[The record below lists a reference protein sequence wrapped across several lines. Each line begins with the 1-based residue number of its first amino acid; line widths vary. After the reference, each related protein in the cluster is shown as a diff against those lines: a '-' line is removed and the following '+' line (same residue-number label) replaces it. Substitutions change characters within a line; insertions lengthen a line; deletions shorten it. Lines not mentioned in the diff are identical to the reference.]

1 MSMNTAQNKRI
12 LWDILKDNNVFE
24 NMKNT
29 QYKEV
34 KDTFDSVVEVTSKNL
49 DRSNFSIVEKNKVII
64 ENLIPAIENIRLS
77 RSDYYQQT
85 RSNTTRNQHSRPT
98 MQVVYDSENM
108 NMKTLPLQNHTPSA
122 QSSYFGS
129 ETQNQN
135 LNHNQNQNQRFN
147 LKKSEQSDY
156 NIDQFN
162 KQKMERELTLDPKQ
176 PDVIDFTDKSIECDS
191 PIGED
196 MDRLIAERL
205 AARERELSLVPPP
218 LPPNNNTSID
228 SKNGNGSSP
237 QNNGYENEGY
247 DNLHGEERKVTFS
260 KEIEQINSNNHT
272 DQYDTGGISS
282 KLKLKRSVSPN
293 KQIQGNGGHS
303 DDRLILDADTG
314 DNNDNNYVSQEKFEG
329 LLRRVEHIESIV
341 NKL

>member
-1 MSMNTAQNKRI
+1 MTMNTPQNKRI

-64 ENLIPAIENIRLS
+64 ENLIPAIEKISHR
-77 RSDYYQQT
+77 DYYQQS
-85 RSNTTRNQHSRPT
+85 RSNTTSNQYSRPT
-98 MQVVYDSENM
+98 MQVVYDSDNKNM
-108 NMKTLPLQNHTPSA
+108 NTLPLRNHSPSA
-122 QSSYFGS
+122 QSTYFGS
-129 ETQNQN
+129 ET
-135 LNHNQNQNQRFN
+135 QNQNQRFN

-162 KQKMERELTLDPKQ
+162 KQKMERELTLDPKK
-176 PDVIDFTDKSIECDS
+176 PDVIDFSDKSIECDS

-218 LPPNNNTSID
+218 FPPNNNTSID
-228 SKNGNGSSP
+228 SKNGSSL
-237 QNNGYENEGY
+237 QNNSYENVGN
-247 DNLHGEERKVTFS
+247 DNYSHGEERKVTFS
-260 KEIEQINSNNHT
+260 KEIEQINSNIHT
-272 DQYDTGGISS
+272 DHNDSGGGISS

-314 DNNDNNYVSQEKFEG
+314 DNNYNYVSQEKFEA
-329 LLRRVEHIESIV
+329 LLRRVEHLESIV

>member
-1 MSMNTAQNKRI
+1 MSMNTPQNKRI

-64 ENLIPAIENIRLS
+64 ENLIPAIEKIRLS

-85 RSNTTRNQHSRPT
+85 RSNTSRNQHSRPT
-98 MQVVYDSENM
+98 MQVVYDSDNM
-108 NMKTLPLQNHTPSA
+108 NMNTLPLQNHTPSA
-122 QSSYFGS
+122 QSTYFGS

-135 LNHNQNQNQRFN
+135 QRFN
-147 LKKSEQSDY
+147 VKKSEQSDY
-156 NIDQFN
+156 NIDQYN

-228 SKNGNGSSP
+228 SKNGSSL

-303 DDRLILDADTG
+303 DDRLILDADTR
-314 DNNDNNYVSQEKFEG
+314 DSNYVSQEKFEA

>member
-1 MSMNTAQNKRI
+1 MSMNTPQNKRI

-64 ENLIPAIENIRLS
+64 ENLIPAIEKIRLS

-98 MQVVYDSENM
+98 MQVVYDSDNM
-108 NMKTLPLQNHTPSA
+108 NMNTLPLQNHTPSA
-122 QSSYFGS
+122 QSTYFGS

-135 LNHNQNQNQRFN
+135 QNQRFN
-147 LKKSEQSDY
+147 VKKSEQSDY
-156 NIDQFN
+156 NIDQYN

-228 SKNGNGSSP
+228 SKNGSSL

-303 DDRLILDADTG
+303 DDRLILDADTR
-314 DNNDNNYVSQEKFEG
+314 DSNYVSQEKFEA

>member
-1 MSMNTAQNKRI
+1 MSMNTPQNKRI

-64 ENLIPAIENIRLS
+64 ENLIPAIEKIRLS

-98 MQVVYDSENM
+98 MQVVYDSDNM
-108 NMKTLPLQNHTPSA
+108 NMNTLPLQNHTPSA
-122 QSSYFGS
+122 QSTYFGS

-135 LNHNQNQNQRFN
+135 QRFN
-147 LKKSEQSDY
+147 VKKSEQSDY
-156 NIDQFN
+156 NIDQYN

-176 PDVIDFTDKSIECDS
+176 PDVIDFSDKSIECDS

-228 SKNGNGSSP
+228 SKNGSSP

-272 DQYDTGGISS
+272 DQYDTGGIRS

-303 DDRLILDADTG
+303 DDRLILDADTR
-314 DNNDNNYVSQEKFEG
+314 DSNYVSQEKFEA